1 MQQQV
6 IIKSNSLNKG
16 FNWIDFFAFRKMITF
31 QIIQVVYAI
40 GALII
45 TLSALIT
52 LFTRDNNP
60 YSMIPSDPVLGLI
73 ILIFGNIL
81 WRIWCELIIVFF
93 RINNTLSDID
103 VNTRKEISQFTMS

>member
-16 FNWIDFFAFRKMITF
+16 FNWIDFFSFRKMITS

-40 GALII
+40 GALFI
-45 TLSALIT
+45 TLGALIT
-52 LFTRDNNP
+52 LFTGDSNP
-60 YSMIPSDPVLGLI
+60 YSMMPAGPVLGFL

-103 VNTRKEISQFTMS
+103 VNTRKGV